1 MKAVRTIILKEWADI
16 RRNKLVFSVVIG
28 VPLLMVLIPVVMLFI
43 MSRAP
48 VDSRDLEE
56 LSRMLQN
63 TLFTGMDGRE
73 ALQAAMASNFMIL
86 FLMMPLMVPVT
97 IAAYSIV
104 GEKIMRSLEP
114 LLATPVST
122 AQLLLGKG
130 LAAALPGIVMTWF
143 SYALFLVFAR
153 LFAVSDRVFS
163 VFVNPMW
170 LIAMFVLSPL
180 LTVMAVN
187 VGIIVSSRTSDP
199 RAAEQLGS
207 LIILPLMVLFIG
219 VMAGFIMLS
228 ATTFWLSSL
237 IVLVLDAGL
246 LYLGV
251 TLFQRETIGALEV
264 AGRVA
269 NLSRR
274 EAMLS
279 SGAAAGAGW

>member
-63 TLFTGMDGRE
+63 SLFAGMDGRE
-73 ALQAAMASNFMIL
+73 ALQAAMASNFMVL

-104 GEKIMRSLEP
+104 GEKITRSLEP

-143 SYALFLVFAR
+143 SYAVFLVFAR

-163 VFVNPMW
+163 VFINPMW

-219 VMAGFIMLS
+219 VMSGFIMLN

-251 TLFQRETIGALEV
+251 TLFQRETILT
-264 AGRVA
+264 R
-269 NLSRR
+269 
-274 EAMLS
+274 
-279 SGAAAGAGW
+279 WK

>member
-48 VDSRDLEE
+48 VDSRDLED

-63 TLFTGMDGRE
+63 TLFTGMDSRE

-143 SYALFLVFAR
+143 SYAVFLVFAR

-170 LIAMFVLSPL
+170 LIALFVLSPL

-251 TLFQRETIGALEV
+251 TLFQRETILT
-264 AGRVA
+264 R
-269 NLSRR
+269 
-274 EAMLS
+274 
-279 SGAAAGAGW
+279 WK

>member
-1 MKAVRTIILKEWADI
+1 MNAIRTIVLKEWADV
-16 RRNKLVFSVVIG
+16 RRNKLVFSVVVG
-28 VPLLMVLIPVVMLFI
+28 VPLLMVAIPVVMMFI

-48 VDSRDLEE
+48 VNPSDLEE
-56 LSRMLQN
+56 LSAMMKNPIFQGL
-63 TLFTGMDGRE
+63 DPRE
-73 ALQAAMASNFMIL
+73 AIQSMMASNFMVL

-104 GEKIMRSLEP
+104 GEKITRSLEP

-130 LAAALPGIVMTWF
+130 LAAALPGVVMTWVA
-143 SYALFLVFAR
+143 YALFLVCAR
-153 LFAVSDRVFS
+153 LLAASDRVFS
-163 VFVNPMW
+163 VFVDPMW

-219 VMAGFIMLS
+219 VMAGFIMLN
-228 ATTFWLSSL
+228 AVTFWLVSL
-237 IVLVLDAGL
+237 IVLLADAGL
-246 LYLGV
+246 LYLGT
-251 TLFQRETIGALEV
+251 TLFQRETILT
-264 AGRVA
+264 R
-269 NLSRR
+269 
-274 EAMLS
+274 
-279 SGAAAGAGW
+279 WK